1 MLNYTQCLRRLI
13 GDVVVRVPA
22 LGHIDASRLLVFA
35 RVGRTGA
42 DGPIATCHCLTLPES
57 EPGYY
62 FWQDVET
69 GRVLRRSVWF
79 VAKTP
84 AVTIDGQPVHYMLSF
99 ALPRFCDQRLSLSR
113 RKQALYAGAPDWI
126 AKLDT
131 IVHELYHI
139 DPSGTGLR
147 MMSNGS
153 GCRYHSPGFL
163 DSVAQLVHAYLASE
177 PDPKLYAFLQGDF
190 DHLAGRYGTIVGT
203 TFRTS
208 YPQRYLEELPHQ
220 PPEPLVDVVPL
231 NVAPRRAQYTDA
243 DLALRRFSVVGCRR
257 VAASDTSRA
266 A

>member
-1 MLNYTQCLRRLI
+1 MLNYTECLRRLI
-13 GDVVVRVPA
+13 GDVVVRVPT

-62 FWQDVET
+62 FWQDVDT

-84 AVTIDGQPVHYMLSF
+84 AVIIGGQPVHYMLSF
-99 ALPRFCDQRLSLSR
+99 ALPRFCDQRLSFSR
-113 RKQALYAGAPDWI
+113 RKQAIYADAPDWV

-147 MMSNGS
+147 LMNNGS
-153 GCRYHSPGFL
+153 GCRYHSPAFL
-163 DSVAQLVHAYLASE
+163 DNVAQLVRDYLASG
-177 PDPKLYAFLQGDF
+177 PDPELYQFLQGDF
-190 DHLAGRYGTIVGT
+190 DQLVARYGTVAGT

-208 YPQRYLEELPHQ
+208 HPQRYLEVLPQQ
-220 PPEPLVDVVPL
+220 PLEPLVDVVPL
-231 NVAPRRAQYTDA
+231 KVPPRRAQYTDA

>member
-1 MLNYTQCLRRLI
+1 MLNYTDCLRRLI
-13 GDVVVRVPA
+13 GDVVRRVPA

-57 EPGYY
+57 DPGYY
-62 FWQDVET
+62 FWQDLET
-69 GRVLRRSVWF
+69 GRVVRRSVWF

-84 AVTIDGQPVHYMLSF
+84 AVIIGGRSVHYMLSF

-113 RKQALYAGAPDWI
+113 RKQTLYAGAPDWV

-131 IVHELYHI
+131 IIHELYHI
-139 DPSGTGLR
+139 DPSGAGLR
-147 MMSNGS
+147 LMDNGS
-153 GCRYHSPGFL
+153 GCRYHSPAFL
-163 DSVAQLVHAYLASE
+163 DNVAQLVRTYLASD
-177 PDPKLYAFLQGDF
+177 PDPELYEFLRGDF
-190 DHLAGRYGTIVGT
+190 DELVARHAMVVGT

-208 YPQRYLEELPHQ
+208 HPQRYLEVLPQQ
-220 PPEPLVDVVPL
+220 PLEPRVDVVPL
-231 NVAPRRAQYTDA
+231 KAAPRRAQYTDA

-257 VAASDTSRA
+257 VATADASRA